1 MIRIHFCQS
10 FSQLQKARRA
20 RARRAANVAQDQAL
34 GTWIRTT
41 SLRTPSRPP
50 KAVSLSIFSVTVS
63 AHVRLRPFGRRRI
76 SLRDTGVKTT
86 RPRSAGPTGVS
97 EEIPEGCFE
106 QPSGQMGLIRQ
117 FMSMAGSHTR
127 PSGAGEPLRI
137 RPAGTDPRC
146 QLCGARTTSWYMFEC
161 MGARSLRAV
170 SVLSSTSF
178 VCNTPLPW
186 DLSEGESHGRQH
198 QPAGRA
204 ARSARVAS
212 TRGSSGRRIRN
223 CASSTLRR
231 SAARVSTRR
240 RLSPFSS
247 WMVN

>member
-1 MIRIHFCQS
+1 MIRIHFRQS
-10 FSQLQKARRA
+10 LSLLQKARRA

-50 KAVSLSIFSVTVS
+50 KAVSLSIFSATVS

-137 RPAGTDPRC
+137 RPAGTDPRHRP
-146 QLCGARTTSWYMFEC
+146 CGAWPTSWYMFES
-161 MGARSLRAV
+161 MGARSLRAGFG
-170 SVLSSTSF
+170 LSSGLIVSPPAAPPDGP
-178 VCNTPLPW
+178 VLHRRA
-186 DLSEGESHGRQH
+186 DH
-198 QPAGRA
+198 PAG
-204 ARSARVAS
+204 
-212 TRGSSGRRIRN
+212 G
-223 CASSTLRR
+223 
-231 SAARVSTRR
+231 
-240 RLSPFSS
+240 
-247 WMVN
+247 